1 MDELTNRVT
10 ALEERNRRVE
20 LNKSWE
26 TSTTRKFFVALFTYL
41 SIVLY
46 FLVIDVE
53 RPFINAVV
61 PTAGFLLSTL
71 SLPYIRIVWER
82 MVKK

>member
-71 SLPYIRIVWER
+71 S
-82 MVKK
+82 